1 LLQPGLRLLLQL
13 LLAVVGVVP
22 LLIVLA
28 AHHLEQARVAVAAVW
43 RTETHIQLL
52 REPLILW
59 LLGRQAAQAG
69 L

>member
-28 AHHLEQARVAVAAVW
+28 AHLAQARVAAEAVW

-52 REPLILW
+52 REPLTLW
-59 LLGRQAAQAG
+59 WLEQRAA
-69 L
+69 